1 MNRFC
6 LAVAAL
12 GLCASAAV
20 AETISGSGRTVA
32 QDRPARDFSGIS
44 IGIPARVEVVQ
55 GDSEGLRISADDNV
69 LPVIESVVERGVLRL
84 RLREGV
90 RLREAKIRVAVNVR
104 TLQSIGISGSADV
117 HAPSLTAAKLGLSI
131 SGSGDMEVGGKA
143 DEVEV
148 RISGSGDVKAAKL
161 AAQRASVSI
170 SGSGDAIVWAR
181 EALRV
186 RVAGSGDV
194 AYYGDPQV
202 RKSVAGS
209 GSVRRLGATP
219 S

>member
-55 GDSEGLRISADDNV
+55 GSAEGVRISADDNV
-69 LPVIESVVERGVLRL
+69 LPAIETVVERGVLRM

-90 RLREAKIRVAVNVR
+90 QLRKATIRVTVNARSVE
-104 TLQSIGISGSADV
+104 SIGISGSADV
-117 HAPSLTAAKLGLSI
+117 HAPSLTTARLGLSI
-131 SGSGDMEVGGKA
+131 SGSGDMRVGGKA
-143 DEVEV
+143 DEVDV
-148 RISGSGDVKAAKL
+148 RISGSGDVKAAQL
-161 AAQRASVSI
+161 ATQRASVSI
-170 SGSGDAIVWAR
+170 SGSGDATVWAR

-202 RKSVAGS
+202 QKSVAGS